1 VTDDAFLA
9 PVLGAE
15 SLDRW
20 LIRSRILEAVRAEL
34 PRMRGTLLDVGCGRQ
49 PYRPLVTRPPSRVTR
64 YVGIDVPSDR
74 YHTRDVSWDGLSIP
88 LASASVDQV
97 LATELLEHCPYPQR
111 VLDEVARVVRPGGRV
126 LLTVPFLWP
135 LHETPFDEHRY
146 TPYALQRMLGA
157 AGFEDIEVTALGGW
171 DASLAQMLGLWVR
184 RRPMGHRRKRLLS
197 RLLVPVVRALVRR
210 DDRTRVFG
218 ENAMAT
224 GFAATAVRA
233 S

>member
-1 VTDDAFLA
+1 
-9 PVLGAE
+9 
-15 SLDRW
+15 
-20 LIRSRILEAVRAEL
+20 
-34 PRMRGTLLDVGCGRQ
+34 
-49 PYRPLVTRPPSRVTR
+49 
-64 YVGIDVPSDR
+64 
-74 YHTRDVSWDGLSIP
+74 
-88 LASASVDQV
+88 
-97 LATELLEHCPYPQR
+97 
-111 VLDEVARVVRPGGRV
+111 V

-135 LHETPFDEHRY
+135 LHETPYDEHRY
-146 TPYALQRMLGA
+146 TPYALQRMLAA

-184 RRPMGHRRKRLLS
+184 RRPMGDRRKRLLS
-197 RLLVPVVRALVRR
+197 RLLLPVVRALVRR